1 MFWQRLCLKLT
12 RGQNFQAVIMI
23 GPHIC
28 WKNCGF
34 SFPCHIWY
42 FATFFCFTDPL
53 CMAWHAAGWQA
64 GILGSSLA
72 AWLISKHGAHCLV
85 FVLHSANISDPSL
98 RICKFKHFK
107 DMVWYFKS
115 YTHWP
120 MNALV
125 PLKWRSEASKI
136 SEIKV
141 KASLIV
147 CLMTR
152 IIFTLNRRHLAV
164 ATDRWRHEDQEY
176 PSPHPFTTDVIK
188 ILSQT
193 QNTEMVL
200 ERFN

>member
-12 RGQNFQAVIMI
+12 RGQNFQAVIII

-28 WKNCGF
+28 WKNCEF
-34 SFPCHIWY
+34 SF
-42 FATFFCFTDPL
+42 
-53 CMAWHAAGWQA
+53 
-64 GILGSSLA
+64 
-72 AWLISKHGAHCLV
+72 HCLV

-98 RICKFKHFK
+98 RICNFKHFK
-107 DMVWYFKS
+107 DMVWYSKS

-152 IIFTLNRRHLAV
+152 RIIFTLDRRHLAV

-176 PSPHPFTTDVIK
+176 PSPHAFTTDGAKV
-188 ILSQT
+188 LSQT

>member
-12 RGQNFQAVIMI
+12 RGQNFQAVIII

-28 WKNCGF
+28 WKNCEV
-34 SFPCHIWY
+34 SFRCHIWY

-53 CMAWHAAGWQA
+53 CMA
-64 GILGSSLA
+64 
-72 AWLISKHGAHCLV
+72 
-85 FVLHSANISDPSL
+85 L
-98 RICKFKHFK
+98 RICNFKHFK
-107 DMVWYFKS
+107 DMVWYSKS

-136 SEIKV
+136 SQIKV

-176 PSPHPFTTDVIK
+176 PSPHAFTKDGTK
-188 ILSQT
+188 
-193 QNTEMVL
+193 VL
-200 ERFN
+200 KWF